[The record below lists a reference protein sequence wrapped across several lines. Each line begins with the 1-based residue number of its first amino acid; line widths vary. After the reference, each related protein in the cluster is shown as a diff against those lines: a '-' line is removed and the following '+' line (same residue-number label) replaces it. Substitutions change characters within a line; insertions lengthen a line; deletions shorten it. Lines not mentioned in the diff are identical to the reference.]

1 MSEEDTDKCEMIFR
15 PEYRGNR
22 TISAGMY
29 GNFTFSKGAEKILKD
44 DRYFTVSQELADAIA
59 TPELC
64 AEFRE
69 YVLTNLDFKVKEL
82 GFNKYLVDT
91 AKRKT
96 TKLLTVQLL
105 DHDSLVEA
113 VDGENLEKLAI
124 EEASAISDNL
134 HGGASKRES
143 RIDGPR
149 QMNR

>member
-1 MSEEDTDKCEMIFR
+1 MSEEDKDNCEMIFR
-15 PEYRGNR
+15 PEYHGNR
-22 TISAGMY
+22 TISAGIY
-29 GNFTFSKGAEKILKD
+29 GTFTFSREAEKILKD
-44 DRYFTVSQELADAIA
+44 DRYFTVSKELADAIA

-64 AEFRE
+64 AEFRD
-69 YVLTNLDFKVKEL
+69 YVRTNPDFKVKEL
-82 GFNKYLVDT
+82 GLGKYLVDT

-105 DHDSLVEA
+105 DPDALTKA
-113 VDGENLEKLAI
+113 ADGENLETLAA
-124 EEASAISDNL
+124 EESAAISDNL

>member
-1 MSEEDTDKCEMIFR
+1 MSEEDKDKCEMIFR

-22 TISAGMY
+22 TISAGIY
-29 GNFTFSKGAEKILKD
+29 GTFTFSRGAEKILKED
-44 DRYFTVSQELADAIA
+44 KSCIVCKELAEAIA
-59 TPELC
+59 TPEQC
-64 AEFRE
+64 TAFRD
-69 YVLTNLDFKVKEL
+69 YVRTNPDFKVKETS
-82 GFNKYLVDT
+82 FNKYLVDT

-105 DHDSLVEA
+105 DPDALA
-113 VDGENLEKLAI
+113 KAADGENLETLAA
-124 EEASAISDNL
+124 EESAAISDNL